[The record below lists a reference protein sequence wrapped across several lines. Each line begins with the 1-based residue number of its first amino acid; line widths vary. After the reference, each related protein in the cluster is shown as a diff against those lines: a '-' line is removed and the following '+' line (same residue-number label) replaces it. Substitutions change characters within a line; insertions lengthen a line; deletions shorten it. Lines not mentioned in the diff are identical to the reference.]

1 MCQFEVLA
9 FTFTSSVCPN
19 TVAVSESFN
28 THSLIKASYI
38 LEINVKF
45 MFIVFTLYVLFLLF

>member
-9 FTFTSSVCPN
+9 FTFTSSVYSN
-19 TVAVSESFN
+19 TVAASESFN
-28 THSLIKASYI
+28 THSLIKAPYI

-45 MFIVFTLYVLFLLF
+45 TFIVFTSYVLFLLF